1 MRVSLIAAVAENGVI
16 GRNND
21 LPWKIKDD
29 MRFFMQKTK
38 GHAVITGRK
47 NWDAMGKPLSERE
60 NYVVSRTESSFP
72 GAYGARTVEDALI
85 LAERAGEQE
94 AMVIGGAQI
103 FAMSLPYAHTFYRT
117 RVLAEVPGDIVFP
130 PYDESEWTVS
140 ELSRGDVSER
150 NEHAFVIEELTRRT
164 PPQSYRLDL
173 TPP

>member
-60 NYVVSRTESSFP
+60 NYVVSRSESSFS
-72 GAYGARTVEDALI
+72 GGHAARTVEEALV
-85 LAERAGEQE
+85 LAEQAGEVE

-103 FAMSLPYAHTFYRT
+103 FSVALPYADTFYRT

-130 PYDESEWTVS
+130 PYDESEWTVT
-140 ELSRGDVSER
+140 ELLRGDVSER
-150 NEHAFVIEELTRRT
+150 NEHGFVIEELTRRAA
-164 PPQSYRLDL
+164 PRPYR
-173 TPP
+173 